1 MLSTTKQHVNMRPI
15 RITRNGN
22 DEAKL
27 ADWLSQHNLFP
38 QVDRLHS
45 INCGVVGGK
54 RLKCHMSQEIGAL
67 AMAKTVGN
75 NFDSIKFKRKDAVL
89 SLGAARSG
97 IKVGN
102 SPVSI
107 NPIL

>member
-1 MLSTTKQHVNMRPI
+1 MANPYNTEREW
-15 RITRNGN
+15 
-22 DEAKL
+22 EAKL

-54 RLKCHMSQEIGAL
+54 ILKSRMLQEIGAL

-75 NFDSIKFKRKDAVL
+75 NFNSIKFKRKDAAF
-89 SLGAARSG
+89 S
-97 IKVGN
+97 
-102 SPVSI
+102 
-107 NPIL
+107 